1 MAGKSVA
8 TSMHN
13 GSVVFKCPSRPW
25 KCDSEPEC
33 TRDPE
38 IEAPKW
44 ITGVNYWETLWSK
57 AIVGSLCE
65 ELDNLNSHPW

>member
-1 MAGKSVA
+1 MLLPACTMALLSSSVPVG
-8 TSMHN
+8 H
-13 GSVVFKCPSRPW
+13 GSVTVNQNAPI
-25 KCDSEPEC
+25 
-33 TRDPE
+33 DPE

-65 ELDNLNSHPW
+65 ELDNLNSHP